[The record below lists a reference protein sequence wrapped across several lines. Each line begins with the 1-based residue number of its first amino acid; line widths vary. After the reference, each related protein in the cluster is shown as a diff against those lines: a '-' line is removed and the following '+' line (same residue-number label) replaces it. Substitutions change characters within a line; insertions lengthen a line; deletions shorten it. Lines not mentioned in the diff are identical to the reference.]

1 MSIKTTISVN
11 RTSLYHLPESK
22 NNKQMLNY
30 LVSYDQGP
38 DFEDMS
44 SFFPCEIDNEIQY
57 INLGYGEQ
65 ASKIIFL
72 SYFQGLLH
80 FKSFFQTLLN
90 FPIFY
95 SSF

>member
-72 SYFQGLLH
+72 SYFQV
-80 FKSFFQTLLN
+80 LLN
-90 FPIFY
+90 FPVIY
-95 SSF
+95 SSFLNNYVIMVK